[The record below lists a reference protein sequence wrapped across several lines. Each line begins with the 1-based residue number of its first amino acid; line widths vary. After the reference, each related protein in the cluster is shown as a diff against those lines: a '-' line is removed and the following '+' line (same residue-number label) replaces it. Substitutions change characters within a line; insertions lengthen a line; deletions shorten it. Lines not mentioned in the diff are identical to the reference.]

1 MNHIAFV
8 AAAYSVAIGLSAGLI
23 AWAWLSM
30 RRAEHALKKLRGRG
44 D

>member
-1 MNHIAFV
+1 MNHASFI
-8 AAAYSVAIGLSAGLI
+8 AAAYAVSLGATSALI

-30 RRAEHALKKLRGRG
+30 RRAERALKMLRDRG

>member
-8 AAAYSVAIGLSAGLI
+8 TAAYAVALGATASLI

-30 RRAEHALKKLRGRG
+30 RRAEHALRKLRGHG